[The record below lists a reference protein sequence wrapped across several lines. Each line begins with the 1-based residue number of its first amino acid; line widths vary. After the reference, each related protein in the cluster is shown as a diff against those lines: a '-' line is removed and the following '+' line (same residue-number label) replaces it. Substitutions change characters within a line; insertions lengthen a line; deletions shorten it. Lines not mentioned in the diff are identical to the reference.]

1 MSSGGTSKPSSI
13 FIRALY
19 LLTNIR
25 ASRQFGRFFEYLVA
39 RPLPIRYTA
48 RSKSAGD
55 SADFLAAIRCE
66 AAKPPAPSL
75 FSATSLARRIDAM

>member
-25 ASRQFGRFFEYLVA
+25 ASRQFGRFFEYLVGSA
-39 RPLPIRYTA
+39 TADTFHRPLQIGGRLGRLPGGYP
-48 RSKSAGD
+48 
-55 SADFLAAIRCE
+55 L
-66 AAKPPAPSL
+66 
-75 FSATSLARRIDAM
+75 